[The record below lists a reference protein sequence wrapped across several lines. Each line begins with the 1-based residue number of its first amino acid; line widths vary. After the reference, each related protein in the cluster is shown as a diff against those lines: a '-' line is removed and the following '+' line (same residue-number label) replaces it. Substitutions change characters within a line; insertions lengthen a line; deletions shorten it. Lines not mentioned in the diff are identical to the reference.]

1 MRTSGF
7 DLLRCHLITG
17 ARRACLWLI
26 VLWWWLAPWAL
37 AHAAPITKQTTTPLL
52 SYSLLAE
59 QPREARHF
67 TQGLVY
73 DRDFLYEST
82 GKYGQSALHVYHKKD
97 LSLATSRTLNNDQ
110 FAEGI
115 TVLNEKLYQ
124 LEWRA
129 GLMHVYTLALE
140 PLQTLP
146 IASEGWGLTTDGM
159 QLLLSDGTGT
169 ISFLDPDTAKVKKT
183 IHVTDRQGKS
193 WQNLNELEWVN
204 GVLLANV
211 WHQDVVLAIDP
222 ANGSVIGQY
231 DFSALA
237 QRAGKAMSFRDG
249 EQVTNGLAWDAST
262 QTLLITGKDWP
273 RWFTVKLSPVPSLPP
288 PIHQGRP

>member
-1 MRTSGF
+1 M
-7 DLLRCHLITG
+7 L
-17 ARRACLWLI
+17 
-26 VLWWWLAPWAL
+26 LWWPAL
-37 AHAAPITKQTTTPLL
+37 WTPAYAVPTIKQTTTPIL

-59 QPREARHF
+59 QPREAHHF

-73 DRDFLYEST
+73 DQDFLYEST
-82 GKYGQSALHVYHKKD
+82 GKYGQSALYVYHKKD
-97 LSLATSRTLNNDQ
+97 LSLVTLHTLDNNQ

-124 LEWRA
+124 LEWRS
-129 GLMHVYTLALE
+129 GLMHVYTLALA

-146 IASEGWGLTTDGM
+146 IAAEGWGLTTDGT
-159 QLLLSDGTGT
+159 QLLLSDGTDT

-183 IHVTDRQGKS
+183 IRVTDRQGKS

-211 WHQDVVLAIDP
+211 WHQDLVLAINP
-222 ANGSVIGQY
+222 TNGSVIGQY

-237 QRAGKAMSFRDG
+237 QRASKAMPFRDG
-249 EQVTNGLAWDAST
+249 EQVTNGLAWDAIT

-288 PIHQGRP
+288 PIPQGTP